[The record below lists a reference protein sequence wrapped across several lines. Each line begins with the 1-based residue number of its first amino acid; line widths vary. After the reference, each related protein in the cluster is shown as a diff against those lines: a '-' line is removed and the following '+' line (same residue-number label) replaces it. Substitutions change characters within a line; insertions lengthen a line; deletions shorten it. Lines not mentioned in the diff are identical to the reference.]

1 MTMTKNQKLLFLV
14 AGIAAAASLVAALT
28 TGFFGFLAPRG
39 KTSAASQDANVAG
52 QAGKVEIRQTIEPGV
67 NPADPFLIHMFR
79 PEAGQ
84 VVYERFGF
92 VNSDITPNRT
102 YDAFSKLLARL
113 PGATYDRNAF
123 SIFRVKDEARVEPG
137 SALTVTAGANPGV
150 LVIPKEAIASLGGE
164 HQAFT
169 FYLSKVGERKR

>member
-1 MTMTKNQKLLFLV
+1 MTRNQKLSLVV
-14 AGIAAAASLVAALT
+14 AGIAAAAALVAAFT
-28 TGFFGFLAPRG
+28 TGFFGLLAP
-39 KTSAASQDANVAG
+39 KDKATDVG
-52 QAGKVEIRQTIEPGV
+52 QAVTVEPQQTTEPGV

-84 VVYERFGF
+84 VVYERYGF

-102 YDAFSKLLARL
+102 YDAFSNLLARL
-113 PGATYDRNAF
+113 PGASYDKTAF

-137 SALTVTAGANPGV
+137 SPVTATSGANPGV

-169 FYLSKVGERKR
+169 FYLSKVREQK